1 MWPFKKKKPKNIQ
14 FETVNSEIPLGT
26 LMRWF
31 LYDTDLAEEPNTIA
45 KILGM
50 TPVSEEGDEHEM
62 QESEKRL
69 EQIAYLLPYIDMM
82 SEMTADVITGIQLDE
97 LQKHDPGNEKERE
110 REREMMRMMYK
121 MIAFSSLL
129 GGLSSGVQLGLINPG
144 EVFST
149 SLDFRKLEDLGE

>member
-1 MWPFKKKKPKNIQ
+1 MWPFKKKKPIHVE
-14 FETVNSEIPLGT
+14 FETVNAEIPLGT

-31 LYDTDLAEEPNTIA
+31 LYDTDLSEDPNSIA

-69 EQIAYLLPYIDMM
+69 DEVAYLLPYIDMM

-97 LQKHDPGNEKERE
+97 LQKHDPSNDKERE

-129 GGLSSGVQLGLINPG
+129 GGLSSGVQLGLIKPG
-144 EVFST
+144 DILNT
-149 SLDFRKLEDLGE
+149 SLAFKPMEGFDE

>member
-1 MWPFKKKKPKNIQ
+1 
-14 FETVNSEIPLGT
+14 
-26 LMRWF
+26 
-31 LYDTDLAEEPNTIA
+31 
-45 KILGM
+45 
-50 TPVSEEGDEHEM
+50 
-62 QESEKRL
+62 
-69 EQIAYLLPYIDMM
+69 MM

-144 EVFST
+144 KYLVQV
-149 SLDFRKLEDLGE
+149 